1 MVFINKQNT
10 RVACRDGGE
19 IPYLSMLM
27 YSFYL
32 MKNVKDEDVKMY
44 IYMHLAVMWLKLFHR
59 RCNGGIL
66 CNFTKFCIKWPF
78 TINQPTDSLIVFCI
92 PLLKLK
98 LMRQEKQTHCTVNNH
113 ILSFLRI
120 TLKKLD
126 QPNFSGNQAKYLPSF
141 YSQLLPCSYSK
152 QHASIRNLMTVSFTR
167 MLSIIQ
173 W

>member
-59 RCNGGIL
+59 RCNGGICAIYQTL
-66 CNFTKFCIKWPF
+66 HQV
-78 TINQPTDSLIVFCI
+78 TIYYKS
-92 PLLKLK
+92 
-98 LMRQEKQTHCTVNNH
+98 TH
-113 ILSFLRI
+113 
-120 TLKKLD
+120 
-126 QPNFSGNQAKYLPSF
+126 
-141 YSQLLPCSYSK
+141 
-152 QHASIRNLMTVSFTR
+152 
-167 MLSIIQ
+167 
-173 W
+173 

>member
-66 CNFTKFCIKWPF
+66 CNFTKLCIKWPF
-78 TINQPTDSLIVFCI
+78 IINQPTDSLIVFCI

-113 ILSFLRI
+113 IVFFQVI
-120 TLKKLD
+120 KLNIYHLFIA
-126 QPNFSGNQAKYLPSF
+126 NFYLV
-141 YSQLLPCSYSK
+141 
-152 QHASIRNLMTVSFTR
+152 HTVSSMHQSGTWWLCPSPECFP
-167 MLSIIQ
+167 
-173 W
+173 

>member
-66 CNFTKFCIKWPF
+66 CNFTKLCIKWPF
-78 TINQPTDSLIVFCI
+78 IINQPTDSLIVFCI

-98 LMRQEKQTHCTVNNH
+98 LMRQEKQTHC
-113 ILSFLRI
+113 LFLRI

-126 QPNFSGNQAKYLPSF
+126 QSNFSGNQAKYLPSF
-141 YSQLLPCSYSK
+141 YSQLLSCSYSK
-152 QHASIRNLMTVSFTR
+152 QHASIRNLMTVSFTQ